1 MKTFVAGQIASASE
15 VNGNFDELKREI
27 DALRTEMNTHER
39 VYYTE
44 WQSSTTSNYHNATI
58 GFPVTFKTIPS
69 IIISNYG
76 GETNLVFRAYN
87 ISTRGC
93 GVQTQ
98 KTDGTS
104 SLGAF
109 KYRVIIIGVPA

>member
-27 DALRTEMNTHER
+27 DALRTEMNTRER
-39 VYYTE
+39 IYYME

-58 GFPVTFKTIPS
+58 SFPVTFKTIPS
-69 IIISNYG
+69 VIITNYG
-76 GETNLVFRAYN
+76 FETNLVFRVYN
-87 ISTRGC
+87 ISTKGC

-98 KTDGTS
+98 RTDGRS

-109 KYRVIIIGVPA
+109 NYRVIIIGVPA